1 MIADDSGQSLGLFA
15 LFTVAVL
22 MVTGAVGFLALLTS
36 WWVMGVVFGVHV
48 LFTAIV
54 GTAVFSVL
62 STDNPRIEGDNLVQL
77 GEGASPEEPVQSGA
91 RSGQTSPIVA

>member
-22 MVTGAVGFLALLTS
+22 MVTGVVGFLALLTS

-62 STDNPRIEGDNLVQL
+62 STDNPGSK
-77 GEGASPEEPVQSGA
+77 ATTSCSSGKA
-91 RSGQTSPIVA
+91 RVPRSRFSRGPGQARLRRS